1 MNYLIDI
8 CERKRH
14 ELREQ
19 SIETSLAT
27 LAQDVHPNTLNVL
40 EALRRTDRLQIIAE
54 HKRRSPSKG
63 RIRPDSDPAQIAK
76 GYEDAGAAAISV
88 LTDSAFDG
96 CADDLRKAREA
107 VSIPLLCKDFI
118 LSPMQVYQAR
128 SWGANI
134 VLLIVAALKQ
144 DELHSLIQLVHQ
156 LGMEALVEVHDAHE
170 LSVALKNGAR
180 IVGVN
185 NRNLHTFEV
194 DLAVSETL
202 AEHIPSDV
210 VGVSES
216 GIRNASDLVR
226 ITDAGYDAALI
237 GEHFMRAPD
246 PGHALKVLL
255 QNCPKS

>member
-1 MNYLIDI
+1 MNFLIDI

-19 SIETSLAT
+19 GLETSLAT
-27 LAQDVHPNTLNVL
+27 LAKEIHPSTLNVL
-40 EALRRTDRLQIIAE
+40 DALRRTDRLQIIAE

-63 RIRPDSDPAQIAK
+63 SIRPNSDPALIAK

-88 LTDSAFDG
+88 LTDNAFDG
-96 CADDLRKAREA
+96 SGDDLRKAREA

-118 LSPMQVYQAR
+118 LSPIQIYLAR

-144 DELHSLIQLVHQ
+144 NELRSLIQLVHQ

-170 LSVALKNGAR
+170 LSVALNSGAR
-180 IVGVN
+180 IVGIN

-194 DLAVSETL
+194 DLEVSESL
-202 AEHIPSDV
+202 AEQIPSTV
-210 VGVSES
+210 VRVSES
-216 GIRNASDLVR
+216 GIRGAADMAR
-226 ITDAGYDAALI
+226 MWDAGYDSVLI

-246 PGHALKVLL
+246 PGQALKSLL
-255 QNCPKS
+255 QAKA